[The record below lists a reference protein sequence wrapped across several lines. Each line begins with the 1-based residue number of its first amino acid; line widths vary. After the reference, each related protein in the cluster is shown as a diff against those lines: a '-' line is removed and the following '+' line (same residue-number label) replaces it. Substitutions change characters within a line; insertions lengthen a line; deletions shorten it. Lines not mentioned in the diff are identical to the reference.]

1 MGEHHFT
8 TVAFPLLAAVG
19 THCSSSADGERV
31 HRMIEALLNR
41 GYSVTMDFQGVKI
54 VSKEFYDAAVGDLDV
69 LFPEDRL
76 TSVNLPLES
85 F

>member
-1 MGEHHFT
+1 MNEHDFP

-19 THCSSSADGERV
+19 TNCSTSADGERV
-31 HRMIEALLNR
+31 HRMIQTLLNR

-54 VSKEFYDAAVGDLDV
+54 VNKEFYDAAIGDLDIS
-69 LFPEDRL
+69 FPEPRL
-76 TSVNLPLES
+76 SSINLPLET